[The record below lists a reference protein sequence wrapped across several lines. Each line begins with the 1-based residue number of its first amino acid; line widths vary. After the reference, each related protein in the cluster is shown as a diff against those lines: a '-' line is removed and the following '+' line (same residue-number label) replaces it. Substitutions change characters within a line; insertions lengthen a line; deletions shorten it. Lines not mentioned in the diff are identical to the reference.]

1 MTAKQHLD
9 LWRKGQQ
16 PLLSVVYS
24 WMLGSVAEKCE
35 IAPGEE
41 FRVALEEAVKVQIL
55 YSMTSSAHVC
65 IQDVDSYYSGC
76 SYSSE

>member
-24 WMLGSVAEKCE
+24 WMLTSAAEKCE
-35 IAPGEE
+35 ITPGEE
-41 FRVALEEAVKVQIL
+41 FRVALEEARKVRHLLPTHMTQIFVRL
-55 YSMTSSAHVC
+55 LTD
-65 IQDVDSYYSGC
+65 QL
-76 SYSSE
+76 